1 MWVYLDKIISESIE
15 TESILWLP
23 EAEEGGVESDSNGHR
38 ASLQDDENTLESESG
53 DGCTTS

>member
-38 ASLQDDENTLESESG
+38 ASLRDDENTLESESG